1 MHRISR
7 ITTNFGGKSSTA
19 PLPPLAPRK
28 NCKLG
33 ALTIL
38 WGGNLRFTK
47 TNIWSLPVKTA
58 DFIASYSSNWER
70 RKSASCCNATNWAG
84 CSNWWQYSRFMTSWS
99 CSAYFRSNFKHIY
112 FVKDA
117 NYDMNEN
124 ILLHKPCYQK
134 PSETGID
141 CSRKRLW
148 KRLAHIVNKW
158 DCGSI
163 DMNCWTRQAR
173 IGNKWACASICQKCN
188 DPPTPRMILSSDEIY
203 LMLCAR
209 I

>member
-19 PLPPLAPRK
+19 LLPPLAPRK

-33 ALTIL
+33 ALTIP
-38 WGGNLRFTK
+38 WRGNLRFTK
-47 TNIWSLPVKTA
+47 TNIWSLPSLRLWKLLILSRLL
-58 DFIASYSSNWER
+58 FFKLRER
-70 RKSASCCNATNWAG
+70 RKSASCCKATNWAG

-124 ILLHKPCYQK
+124 IPLLHILLYTLCCQNP
-134 PSETGID
+134 
-141 CSRKRLW
+141 RKRGLNA
-148 KRLAHIVNKW
+148 RES
-158 DCGSI
+158 DCPY
-163 DMNCWTRQAR
+163 
-173 IGNKWACASICQKCN
+173 CQ
-188 DPPTPRMILSSDEIY
+188 
-203 LMLCAR
+203 
-209 I
+209 

>member
-33 ALTIL
+33 ALTIP
-38 WGGNLRFTK
+38 WRGNLRFTK
-47 TNIWSLPVKTA
+47 TNIWSLPVKTV

-124 ILLHKPCYQK
+124 IPLLQILLHTICCRNP
-134 PSETGID
+134 
-141 CSRKRLW
+141 RKRGLNARESDW
-148 KRLAHIVNKW
+148 PTLSINEIV
-158 DCGSI
+158 
-163 DMNCWTRQAR
+163 
-173 IGNKWACASICQKCN
+173 
-188 DPPTPRMILSSDEIY
+188 PR
-203 LMLCAR
+203 
-209 I
+209 